1 MQNIQK
7 MKKSIMVLQDFL
19 SSLAEVVLW
28 NKRLRLLF
36 LRQKDS
42 MQPYVR
48 IVLSTQGWLKNPWL

>member
-1 MQNIQK
+1 